1 MIKIWV
7 FHKSR
12 SVNIVV
18 SSLHSEFKLSFIHF
32 IFYFPLLYANMFLTK
47 SQMFRVESVEVS
59 FSQNARD
66 LKQISCQAS
75 NFDVF

>member
-1 MIKIWV
+1 
-7 FHKSR
+7 
-12 SVNIVV
+12 
-18 SSLHSEFKLSFIHF
+18 
-32 IFYFPLLYANMFLTK
+32 MFLTK

-66 LKQISCQAS
+66 LKQISYQAS